1 MTAKCVLT
9 IWELSWYQRLDLE
22 IRRKVLRCP
31 HNCKTG
37 YFTPKI
43 GQERFSANVQITKT
57 TGADCVVQKCCFLTL
72 IQKFEIFSPY
82 LLFSLLS
89 TDESRSIGDRE
100 SYLVLSIFF
109 LLFMRYRWMCQ
120 RNSQL
125 YQWKSYLRKYT
136 WLLQVHVQVW
146 LSWRRGELLNSRR
159 QVFNEFLWA
168 WDDICNKVSASL
180 KRLLSFGWLKQRSF
194 GLR

>member
-82 LLFSLLS
+82 LLFSLPS
-89 TDESRSIGDRE
+89 IDEPRSIGDRE
-100 SYLVLSIFF
+100 SYLILSNFF
-109 LLFMRYRWMCQ
+109 
-120 RNSQL
+120 S
-125 YQWKSYLRKYT
+125 
-136 WLLQVHVQVW
+136 
-146 LSWRRGELLNSRR
+146 
-159 QVFNEFLWA
+159 FLW
-168 WDDICNKVSASL
+168 DIDECASGTHNCISERAICANTL
-180 KRLLSFGWLKQRSF
+180 GSYKCTCKSGYRGDGESYCILDGKYLMNFFEHEMIYVTKWC
-194 GLR
+194 